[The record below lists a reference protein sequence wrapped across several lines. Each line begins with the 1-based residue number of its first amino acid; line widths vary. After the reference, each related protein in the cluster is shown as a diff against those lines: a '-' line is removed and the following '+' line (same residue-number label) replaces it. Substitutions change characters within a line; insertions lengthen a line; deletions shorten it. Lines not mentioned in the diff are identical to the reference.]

1 MSQSAVVTYF
11 IRRTAKGP
19 FSVTVA
25 DMPENMYSFI
35 TCPAQGKINVRFITG
50 LKYCEKLYT
59 E

>member
-1 MSQSAVVTYF
+1 VSQSATVMYF
-11 IRRTAKGP
+11 IQETVKGP
-19 FSVTVA
+19 FSVTVV
-25 DMPENMYSFI
+25 DMLENMCPFI